1 MISIFRLF
9 YFVLQIYGDFLNH
22 QIFVK
27 LFCSGGWN
35 RTTDLKVMSLA
46 SCLCSTPQCKS
57 IYYKHSPLFVFLQ
70 TFLTFFHL
78 LNIYHMIKSVY
89 RFNFYQSNQFLENR
103 IEERGFDSNEVFEQ
117 LKDCISYDK
126 EIDGILEEIILVD
139 EKQFQLIVSIL
150 EDCEIKFVYKDITID
165 VLHSKVSFDD
175 DYFQEKIDDFVQNN
189 LTLDLI
195 LDKINL
201 YGLDSLKDFERN
213 FLKLF

>member
-1 MISIFRLF
+1 
-9 YFVLQIYGDFLNH
+9 
-22 QIFVK
+22 
-27 LFCSGGWN
+27 
-35 RTTDLKVMSLA
+35 
-46 SCLCSTPQCKS
+46 
-57 IYYKHSPLFVFLQ
+57 
-70 TFLTFFHL
+70 
-78 LNIYHMIKSVY
+78 
-89 RFNFYQSNQFLENR
+89 
-103 IEERGFDSNEVFEQ
+103 VFEQ

-165 VLHSKVSFDD
+165 VLHSKLSFDD

>member
-1 MISIFRLF
+1 
-9 YFVLQIYGDFLNH
+9 
-22 QIFVK
+22 
-27 LFCSGGWN
+27 
-35 RTTDLKVMSLA
+35 
-46 SCLCSTPQCKS
+46 
-57 IYYKHSPLFVFLQ
+57 
-70 TFLTFFHL
+70 
-78 LNIYHMIKSVY
+78 MIKSVY

-150 EDCEIKFVYKDITID
+150 EDCEIKFVYTDITID

>member
-1 MISIFRLF
+1 
-9 YFVLQIYGDFLNH
+9 
-22 QIFVK
+22 
-27 LFCSGGWN
+27 
-35 RTTDLKVMSLA
+35 
-46 SCLCSTPQCKS
+46 
-57 IYYKHSPLFVFLQ
+57 
-70 TFLTFFHL
+70 
-78 LNIYHMIKSVY
+78 MIKSVY

-165 VLHSKVSFDD
+165 VLHSKLSFDD

>member
-1 MISIFRLF
+1 
-9 YFVLQIYGDFLNH
+9 
-22 QIFVK
+22 
-27 LFCSGGWN
+27 
-35 RTTDLKVMSLA
+35 
-46 SCLCSTPQCKS
+46 
-57 IYYKHSPLFVFLQ
+57 
-70 TFLTFFHL
+70 
-78 LNIYHMIKSVY
+78 MIKSVY

-165 VLHSKVSFDD
+165 VLHSKVSFEDD
-175 DYFQEKIDDFVQNN
+175 DFQEKIDDFVQNN

>member
-1 MISIFRLF
+1 
-9 YFVLQIYGDFLNH
+9 
-22 QIFVK
+22 
-27 LFCSGGWN
+27 
-35 RTTDLKVMSLA
+35 
-46 SCLCSTPQCKS
+46 
-57 IYYKHSPLFVFLQ
+57 
-70 TFLTFFHL
+70 
-78 LNIYHMIKSVY
+78 MIKSVY

-165 VLHSKVSFDD
+165 VLHSKLSFDD
-175 DYFQEKIDDFVQNN
+175 DDFQEKIDDFVQNN

>member
-1 MISIFRLF
+1 
-9 YFVLQIYGDFLNH
+9 
-22 QIFVK
+22 
-27 LFCSGGWN
+27 
-35 RTTDLKVMSLA
+35 
-46 SCLCSTPQCKS
+46 
-57 IYYKHSPLFVFLQ
+57 
-70 TFLTFFHL
+70 
-78 LNIYHMIKSVY
+78 MIKSVY